1 MVGVSARTLKSV
13 ATAAVVLALL
23 CSAAPAALA
32 KPLARG
38 GPPTSPGLT
47 PIVLFPAWHFSR
59 LAVTVK
65 DQTVDPGCPSSGT
78 FEDLVFGDPGP
89 DFSQLCRD
97 ELLTL
102 RYDAR
107 GNKPMPLRFRN
118 QRGVTTEI
126 ADFGQTASAPFYEV
140 MYEELEGA
148 GYTRDKDIRV
158 AGYDARLTPDE
169 DGFLR
174 RSMRL
179 IEQTARENGN
189 RPVHLV
195 GHSNGPIYV
204 QYLLTHTSQA
214 WKDRFI
220 QGFTP
225 IAGNF
230 PGQGLGY
237 ELMFVGVNI
246 PDLSFPA
253 TEANAVANARMFLSH
268 PSSFITAADPRIFGD
283 QEVVIHDQSTD
294 TSYTPEDYHALFD
307 DAGLSWVNEIADYWI
322 GGVPFADPAH
332 FPNVDVYAEKG
343 SGLETLVGVGT
354 ADLSVGQLVGPNT
367 EFFVRDGDFN
377 QEDLTN
383 DAVAAWAA
391 MDCWHFSLTDNPGVN
406 HFELPANAGLLARLI
421 VHANTPKS
429 DC

>member
-1 MVGVSARTLKSV
+1 MYQ
-13 ATAAVVLALL
+13 ALE
-23 CSAAPAALA
+23 A
-32 KPLARG
+32 
-38 GPPTSPGLT
+38 
-47 PIVLFPAWHFSR
+47 
-59 LAVTVK
+59 
-65 DQTVDPGCPSSGT
+65 
-78 FEDLVFGDPGP
+78 
-89 DFSQLCRD
+89 
-97 ELLTL
+97 
-102 RYDAR
+102 
-107 GNKPMPLRFRN
+107 
-118 QRGVTTEI
+118 
-126 ADFGQTASAPFYEV
+126 
-140 MYEELEGA
+140 A
-148 GYTRDKDIRV
+148 GYTRDKDIRI

-174 RSMRL
+174 RSIRL
-179 IEQTARENGN
+179 IEETSRQNGN

-214 WKDRFI
+214 WKDRYV

-253 TEANAVANARMFLSH
+253 TPENAVANARMFLSH

-322 GGVPFADPAH
+322 GGVPFADEAH
-332 FPNVDVYAEKG
+332 FPNVDVWAEKG
-343 SGLETLVGVGT
+343 SGLETLVGVGIT
-354 ADLSVGQLVGPNT
+354 DLSVGQMVGPDT

-406 HFELPANAGLLARLI
+406 HFELPGNAGLLARLI
-421 VHANTPKS
+421 AHANTPKS